1 MNKELQININRWCDD
16 NYQKAIHEAVES
28 NCYNKRKRLRT
39 CQAWVYETDNYYLL
53 RSFETIVAVIR
64 KDNKQGY
71 DVLRGVYGYTARSAG
86 QIAKFFSDYGDRG
99 LVYTYR

>member
-1 MNKELQININRWCDD
+1 MNKALQTNINRWCDE
-16 NYQKAIHEAVES
+16 NYQKAIQES
-28 NCYNKRKRLRT
+28 LKTNNYNDCKRLRT

-53 RSFETIVAVIR
+53 RSYNTIVALIR

-71 DVLRGVYGYTARSAG
+71 DVLRGVYGYTNTSA
-86 QIAKFFSDYGDRG
+86 QHIAKFFSDYGDRR